1 VGVDYTDNRAD
12 NTVTVSLAN
21 PLGYEVRYSTD
32 GQPVTAQ
39 SPLYRQP
46 LTSTL
51 PTTVQAAAFYQG
63 QMLAAKP
70 TVAAYTAQSLLSRHS
85 EALRSCVGEKGLVL
99 RLEDDGPREGARA
112 VFTVDI
118 FQPCWRWPQAQLDGI
133 GSVEVRA
140 GRIPYYFQLAH
151 DEPKRRFEKAKRA
164 HGEMLVRRGDC
175 SGKVLAEVPLPAT
188 PDADGFVTLRA
199 TLPKGSQ
206 GTGDLCINFTGD
218 TRPAMWVLDE
228 VTLGK

>member
-1 VGVDYTDNRAD
+1 
-12 NTVTVSLAN
+12 S
-21 PLGYEVRYSTD
+21 
-32 GQPVTAQ
+32 
-39 SPLYRQP
+39 
-46 LTSTL
+46 
-51 PTTVQAAAFYQG
+51 
-63 QMLAAKP
+63 
-70 TVAAYTAQSLLSRHS
+70 AQSLLSRRS
-85 EALRSCVGEKGLVL
+85 DELLSCVGKKGLVL
-99 RLEDDGPREGARA
+99 RLEDDGPREGNRA
-112 VFTVDI
+112 VFNVDI